1 MKNLIL
7 VAGLPA
13 SGKTSFCDY
22 LTKALQI
29 PVISK
34 DTIKASLY
42 EVVGFD
48 NLAQKKI
55 LGEASFNIMYIVA
68 AQSMKIGLPVI
79 LEGNFDSAT
88 LPDLKEL
95 IQKYGYHC
103 IAVRFGGDLRIIYD
117 RFIKRCHS
125 STVESGHVSAESL
138 PAGSAGGASG
148 SVIQQR
154 PDFSFEQFRDMVI
167 QRGIM
172 DFSLGNDLICVDSS
186 DFSKVDYSA
195 ICDDIREKMRIFEG

>member
-7 VAGLPA
+7 VAGLPQ

-42 EVVGFD
+42 ETVGFD
-48 NLAQKKI
+48 NSAQKKI
-55 LGEASFNIMYIVA
+55 LSEASFNIMYLVA
-68 AQSMKIGLPVI
+68 AQSMKLGLPVI
-79 LEGNFDSAT
+79 LEGNFDSNS

-95 IQKYGYHC
+95 IKKYDYHC

-117 RFIKRCHS
+117 RFIKRCHANNVQ
-125 STVESGHVSAESL
+125 TGHVSTESY
-138 PAGSAGGASG
+138 PAGVNA
-148 SVIQQR
+148 VQR
-154 PDFSFEQFRDMVI
+154 PDYTFEQFRDMVI

-186 DFSKVDYSA
+186 DFTKVDYSA
-195 ICDDIREKMRIFEG
+195 ICDDIREKMGIINEN

>member
-42 EVVGFD
+42 EIVGFD

-55 LGEASFNIMYIVA
+55 LGEASFNIMYLVA

-79 LEGNFDSAT
+79 LEGNFDSTT

-117 RFIKRCHS
+117 RFIKRCNT
-125 STVESGHVSAESL
+125 STLASGHVSAESL
-138 PAGSAGGASG
+138 NADRE
-148 SVIQQR
+148 VVQER
-154 PDFSFEQFRDMVI
+154 PNLSFEQFRDMVI

-186 DFSKVDYSA
+186 DFTKVDYSA
-195 ICDDIREKMRIFEG
+195 ICDDIKEKMRIYE